1 LPFQSNETS
10 GPRQTAYVFPSSPA
24 GLIGDRAAPFTS
36 PDHPARHS
44 PMIIIL
50 GLIVLVTAV
59 VIGVAGVLGNDGSG
73 HASLTGSRCSA
84 TT

>member
-1 LPFQSNETS
+1 
-10 GPRQTAYVFPSSPA
+10 
-24 GLIGDRAAPFTS
+24 
-36 PDHPARHS
+36 
-44 PMIIIL
+44 MIIIL
-50 GLIVLVTAV
+50 GLIVLVTAI